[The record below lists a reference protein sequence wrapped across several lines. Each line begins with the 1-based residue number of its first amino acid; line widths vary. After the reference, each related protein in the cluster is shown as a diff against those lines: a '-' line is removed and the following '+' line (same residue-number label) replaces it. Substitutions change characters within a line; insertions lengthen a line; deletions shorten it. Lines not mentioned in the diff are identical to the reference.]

1 MDANEIWKQ
10 LCERHPM
17 FSNPEHVVKLKARG
31 LKALLDQ
38 AYLEG
43 RRDVLGETKMP
54 TELEQLFGKFR
65 R

>member
-17 FSNPEHVVKLKARG
+17 FGIPKHVVKLKARG

-43 RRDVLGETKMP
+43 RRDVLGKAKMP
-54 TELEQLFGKFR
+54 TELEQIFGKFR